1 MIKIRH
7 GQKED
12 LPEILNLIRE
22 LAEYEHA
29 LHEVETTTDS
39 MESDAFSDDNPL
51 FRFIVAEQNSE
62 IIGTAIYFFTYST
75 WKGKVL
81 YLEDIVMKQ
90 KYRRK
95 GIGKLMFDFLVQ
107 IAKTEKVKRM
117 SWQVLDWNEPAINFY
132 KKINATFDTEWIN
145 CKLTKNQIELY
156 T

>member
-132 KKINATFDTEWIN
+132 KKINATFDAEWIN
-145 CKLTKNQIELY
+145 CKLTKNQIDLY
-156 T
+156 R

>member
-12 LPEILNLIRE
+12 LPEILNLIKE

-62 IIGTAIYFFTYST
+62 IIGTAIFFFTYST

-107 IAKTEKVKRM
+107 IAKAEKVKRM
-117 SWQVLDWNEPAINFY
+117 SWQVLEWNEPAINFY
-132 KKINATFDTEWIN
+132 KKINATFDAEWVN

>member
-132 KKINATFDTEWIN
+132 KKINATFDAEWIN